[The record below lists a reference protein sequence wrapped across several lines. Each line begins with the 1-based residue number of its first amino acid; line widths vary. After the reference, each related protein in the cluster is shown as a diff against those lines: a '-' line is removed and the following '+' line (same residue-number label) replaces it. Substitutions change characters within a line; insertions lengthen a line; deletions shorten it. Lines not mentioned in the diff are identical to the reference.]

1 VRVVKARVLE
11 VQAALVASAN
21 PVGVD
26 TLERLLHEMRD
37 EHRRP
42 TASLILAVF
51 EGDVDAAE
59 YNLKRAMD
67 DDPPWVVRKI
77 NREKW
82 QGGFPEMLVLHLIEI
97 RAAQKKAEKVES
109 CPA

>member
-1 VRVVKARVLE
+1 MRIVNARVLE

-21 PVGVD
+21 PVGID
-26 TLERLLHEMRD
+26 TLERLLQEMRD
-37 EHRRP
+37 EDRRP

-59 YNLKRAMD
+59 YNLRRAMN
-67 DDPPWVVRKI
+67 DDPPWVRKI
-77 NREKW
+77 FTSQDKW
-82 QGGFPEMLVLHLIEI
+82 WGGFPEMLVLHLIEV
-97 RAAQKKAEKVES
+97 RAAHKKAES

>member
-1 VRVVKARVLE
+1 MRVVKARVLE

-37 EHRRP
+37 EDRRP

-67 DDPPWVVRKI
+67 DDPPWVQKI
-77 NREKW
+77 FVSQDKW
-82 QGGFPEMLVLHLIEI
+82 RGGFPEMLVLHLIEI
-97 RAAQKKAEKVES
+97 RAAQKKPEA